1 MRNKNLLKLLI
12 GLALIIVLYFN
23 PYKVIMVVGN
33 SMYPALKSHQLVLA
47 KKVDKIE
54 RGDIV
59 VAYNDARETII
70 KRVAYLP
77 GEYYQVI
84 LEPGFSEPKMIQDLS
99 HPEIIFFLVDSRC
112 IVVDCKI
119 PKGQYFL
126 LGDNKNNS
134 DDSRRFGTIE
144 KKDILYKVVYRWVC
158 LNLIPLS

>member
-12 GLALIIVLYFN
+12 GLALVIILYFN
-23 PYKVIMVVGN
+23 PYKIIMVVGN
-33 SMYPALKSHQLVLA
+33 SMYPTLKSHQLVLA

-59 VAYNDARETII
+59 VALNDSRETII

-77 GEYYQVI
+77 EEYYQVI
-84 LEPGFSEPKMIQDLS
+84 LEPGFSEPKMVQDLNQS
-99 HPEIIFFLVDSRC
+99 ELIFFLVDSIC
-112 IVVDCKI
+112 MVVDCKI
-119 PKGQYFL
+119 PKGHYFL

-144 KKDILYKVVYRWVC
+144 KKDIIYKVVYR
-158 LNLIPLS
+158 

>member
-12 GLALIIVLYFN
+12 GLALVICLYFN

-59 VAYNDARETII
+59 VALNDTRETII

-77 GEYYQVI
+77 EESYQI
-84 LEPGFSEPKMIQDLS
+84 IIEPGFSEPKMIQDLNAS
-99 HPEIIFFLVDSRC
+99 ELIFFLVDSRC

-119 PKGQYFL
+119 PKGHYFL

-144 KKDILYKVVYRWVC
+144 KKDIIYKVIYR
-158 LNLIPLS
+158 

>member
-12 GLALIIVLYFN
+12 GLALVIGLYFN
-23 PYKVIMVVGN
+23 PYKIIMVVGS
-33 SMYPALKSHQLVLA
+33 SMYPTLNSHQLVLA

-59 VAYNDARETII
+59 VAYNDSRETII

-77 GEYYQVI
+77 EEKYQI
-84 LEPGFSEPKMIQDLS
+84 IIEPGFSEPKMIQDLNKS
-99 HPEIIFFLVDSRC
+99 ELIFFLVDKRC
-112 IVVDCKI
+112 IIIDCKI

-126 LGDNKNNS
+126 LGDNKSNS

-144 KKDILYKVVYRWVC
+144 RKDILYKVIYR
-158 LNLIPLS
+158 

>member
-12 GLALIIVLYFN
+12 GLALVICLYFN
-23 PYKVIMVVGN
+23 PYKIIMVVGN
-33 SMYPALKSHQLVLA
+33 SMYPTLKSHQLVLA

-59 VAYNDARETII
+59 VAFNDSREII
-70 KRVAYLP
+70 LKRVAYLP
-77 GEYYQVI
+77 EENYQIIV
-84 LEPGFSEPKMIQDLS
+84 EPGFAEPKMVQDLNQS
-99 HPEIIFFLVDSRC
+99 ELIFFLVDSRC
-112 IVVDCKI
+112 MVVDCKI

-144 KKDILYKVVYRWVC
+144 KKDIIYKVVYR
-158 LNLIPLS
+158 

>member
-12 GLALIIVLYFN
+12 GLALIIGLYFN

-77 GEYYQVI
+77 GECYQVI

-99 HPEIIFFLVDSRC
+99 PPELIFFLVDSRC
-112 IVVDCKI
+112 MIIDCKI

-144 KKDILYKVVYRWVC
+144 EKDIIYKVVYR
-158 LNLIPLS
+158 

>member
-1 MRNKNLLKLLI
+1 MRNKKLLKLLI
-12 GLALIIVLYFN
+12 GLALVIILYFN
-23 PYKVIMVVGN
+23 PYKVIMVIGN
-33 SMYPALKSHQLVLA
+33 SMYPSLKSHQLVLA

-59 VAYNDARETII
+59 VAFNDARETII

-77 GEYYQVI
+77 GECYQVI
-84 LEPGFSEPKMIQDLS
+84 LEPGFSEPKMIQDLN
-99 HPEIIFFLVDSRC
+99 HPELIFFLVDSRC
-112 IVVDCKI
+112 MVIDCKI

-144 KKDILYKVVYRWVC
+144 KKDIIYKVIYR
-158 LNLIPLS
+158 

>member
-12 GLALIIVLYFN
+12 GLALVICLYFN
-23 PYKVIMVVGN
+23 PYKIIMVVGS
-33 SMYPALKSHQLVLA
+33 SMYPTLNSHQLVLA

-59 VAYNDARETII
+59 VAYNDSRETII

-77 GEYYQVI
+77 EEKYQI
-84 LEPGFSEPKMIQDLS
+84 IIEPGFSEPKMIQDLNKS
-99 HPEIIFFLVDSRC
+99 ELIFFLVDKRC
-112 IVVDCKI
+112 IIIDCKI

-126 LGDNKNNS
+126 LGDNKSNS

-144 KKDILYKVVYRWVC
+144 RKDILYKVIYR
-158 LNLIPLS
+158 